1 MSKFIQFNVQ
11 TSGTAQPAEPIAPLL
26 INVEDIS
33 AFAATGAGA
42 VANPK
47 TLVIQLQ
54 GRYNRLADGGS
65 TIVAPAGNT
74 LTLTFSTST
83 LTAGGAVAP
92 ITVDGQP
99 NPFVQALVA
108 AMSQDVPGVAVYQ
121 LGNDQSTLAAAPNGD
136 QMYIFSATIA

>member
-11 TSGTAQPAEPIAPLL
+11 TSGAVQPAEPIAPLL

-33 AFAATGAGA
+33 AFAATGAA
-42 VANPK
+42 AIAK
-47 TLVIQLQ
+47 SLVIQLQ
-54 GRYNRLADGGS
+54 GRYARAADGGS

-74 LTLTFSTST
+74 LTLIFSTST
-83 LTAGGAVAP
+83 SAAAIP
-92 ITVDGQP
+92 ATVDGQP

-121 LGNDQSTLAAAPNGD
+121 LGNDQSILAAAPNGV
-136 QMYIFSATIA
+136 QMYIRSAVLS

>member
-1 MSKFIQFNVQ
+1 MSKFIQFNVVN
-11 TSGTAQPAEPIAPLL
+11 SAAAQPLGPINPIM
-26 INVEDIS
+26 INVEDI
-33 AFAATGAGA
+33 ATFAATGATGANAKTLAINLCGRYERTA
-42 VANPK
+42 VAA
-47 TLVIQLQ
+47 TLP
-54 GRYNRLADGGS
+54 GR
-65 TIVAPAGNT
+65 V
-74 LTLTFSTST
+74 LTLTFATST
-83 LTAGGAVAP
+83 VLGTNP

>member
-74 LTLTFSTST
+74 LTLTFSTSI
-83 LTAGGAVAP
+83 TAGAP
-92 ITVDGQP
+92 PLTVDGQP
-99 NPFVQALVA
+99 NPFVQAVA
-108 AMSQDVPGVAVYQ
+108 AISQVVPSGVAVYQ
-121 LGNDQSTLAAAPNGD
+121 LGNDQSTAACLLYTSPSPRD
-136 QMYIFSATIA
+136 

>member
-33 AFAATGAGA
+33 AFAATGIAA
-42 VANPK
+42 AAK

-54 GRYNRLADGGS
+54 GRYARAGAGAT
-65 TIVAPAGNT
+65 TIVAPAGDT

-83 LTAGGAVAP
+83 TAGAP
-92 ITVDGQP
+92 PLTVDGQP
-99 NPFVQALVA
+99 NPFVQAMVA
-108 AMSQDVPGVAVYQ
+108 AMSQVVPSGVAVYQ
-121 LGNDQSTLAAAPNGD
+121 LGNDQSTAAAAPNGV
-136 QMYIFSATIA
+136 QMYIRTAVLS

>member
-11 TSGTAQPAEPIAPLL
+11 TSGTAQPAEPVAPLL

-33 AFAATGAGA
+33 SFSATGAA
-42 VANPK
+42 AAAK

-54 GRYNRLADGGS
+54 GRYARAAAGADAQ
-65 TIVAPAGNT
+65 TAPAGNT
-74 LTLTFSTST
+74 LTLTFSTSV
-83 LTAGGAVAP
+83 TAAVVP
-92 ITVDGQP
+92 VTVNGQP

-121 LGNDQSTLAAAPNGD
+121 LGNDQSTAAAAPNGV
-136 QMYIFSATIA
+136 QMYIRSAVLS